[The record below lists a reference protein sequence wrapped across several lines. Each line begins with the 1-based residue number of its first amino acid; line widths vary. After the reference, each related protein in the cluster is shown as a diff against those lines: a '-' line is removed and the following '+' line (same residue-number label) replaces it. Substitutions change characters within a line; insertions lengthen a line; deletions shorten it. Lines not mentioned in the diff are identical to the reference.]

1 MQIQQYLEV
10 SFLSEAILVQ
20 YNAACFSAVA
30 DLYTESASVESNE
43 NSTLLVGVIV
53 GPVVAGLLILVG
65 IIAAASTGQVMA

>member
-1 MQIQQYLEV
+1 M
-10 SFLSEAILVQ
+10 Q

-65 IIAAASTGQVMA
+65 IIAAALLVR